1 METSYL
7 SRGVVGEERADA
19 FYMLLAASLFESA
32 ADEIAAHPEQY
43 QSIGASDEDLT
54 AMRSRDDLSLFESLA
69 EDLACD
75 EYGIDAVDDQEE
87 LVTFVWGYYE
97 AWRDGLH
104 A

>member
-7 SRGVVGEERADA
+7 SDVVAGEERADA
-19 FYMLLAASLFESA
+19 FYMLLAASLFAKA

-43 QSIGASDEDLT
+43 QSIVASNEDLA
-54 AMRSRDDLSLFESLA
+54 AMRSHDDLSLFESLA

-75 EYGIDAVDDQEE
+75 EYGIDAIDDQEE
-87 LVTFVWGYYE
+87 LVAFVWDYYE
-97 AWRDGLH
+97 AWRDGLR